1 MKGVLRTPVRE
12 RGFADSCPR
21 KGFRGVQSAKG
32 VSRTHVR
39 ERGFAE
45 LSCDWSIQTLGL
57 WDTQDWRLAPGW
69 DVEKPLGGERVAPFL
84 GNWTAGGN
92 GEVNE
97 HYLIQGV
104 KDLREFNR
112 EGLK

>member
-1 MKGVLRTPVRE
+1 MV
-12 RGFADSCPR
+12 DSNA
-21 KGFRGVQSAKG
+21 GAVGY
-32 VSRTHVR
+32 T
-39 ERGFAE
+39 
-45 LSCDWSIQTLGL
+45 
-57 WDTQDWRLAPGW
+57 RLAASAW
-69 DVEKPLGGERVAPFL
+69 VDVEKPLGGGRVAPFL

-97 HYLIQGV
+97 HYLIVGV